1 MEKDIKQRITTL
13 LREIKVYREH
23 SLFEDAKNK
32 CLQLAKLVKESD
44 KVENKKKLLA
54 AVSRKIKALE
64 KDTRQ
69 FHSAG
74 TTGKISTQEQDI
86 IKKLFHLSNGDED
99 DSAALIT
106 AEAMLVFGQFDKAL
120 NEFKGLLKDDSLRV
134 DAAKNILR
142 CHIGLSA
149 LDDAVSQYRE
159 WSSNGPFSPEQ
170 LGKIH
175 HFLQE
180 ILDKKGMDISLPEP
194 KTAVA
199 VKKEKVEEDEVVD
212 VLSIIIPKDDKTQE
226 GEDISLDVNFQREN
240 MINVI
245 IPSEDSSLVDNL
257 KIGMTLEDV
266 IFFSSDVIFK
276 SSCVVSEK
284 REIESGPKKGDCTMV
299 IKID

>member
-1 MEKDIKQRITTL
+1 MEKNIKQRITTL

-23 SLFEDAKNK
+23 SLFEDARNK
-32 CLQLAKLVKESD
+32 CLQLAKLVQESD

-64 KDTRQ
+64 KDTHR

-86 IKKLFHLSNGDED
+86 IKQLFHLSNGDED

-120 NEFKGLLKDDSLRV
+120 SEFQGLLKDDSLRV

-159 WSSNGPFSPEQ
+159 WSSNGPFSPDQ

-180 ILDKKGMDISLPEP
+180 ILDKKGMDVSLPKP
-194 KTAVA
+194 KTAIA
-199 VKKEKVEEDEVVD
+199 ARKDKTEEDEVVD

-226 GEDISLDVNFQREN
+226 GEDIALDVNFQREN

-245 IPSEDSSLVDNL
+245 ISSEDSFLVDNL
-257 KIGMTLEDV
+257 KIGMKLEDV
-266 IFFSSDVIFK
+266 IFFSSDAIFK

-284 REIESGPKKGDCTMV
+284 REIESGPKKGDCTLV
-299 IKID
+299 VKID